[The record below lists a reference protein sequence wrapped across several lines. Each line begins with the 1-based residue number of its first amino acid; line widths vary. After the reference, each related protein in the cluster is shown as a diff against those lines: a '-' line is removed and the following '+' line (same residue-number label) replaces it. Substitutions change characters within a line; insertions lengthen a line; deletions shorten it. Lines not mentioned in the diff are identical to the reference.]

1 MAQNI
6 EEDVFAL
13 IIKAARLTS
22 DVFLDAVKSATDKSS
37 VKPAKQGKQTVEQL
51 AGGSSKLQN
60 IEITDKNIK
69 SFESSAKAFGISYAL
84 KKIPDESPPKYI
96 VFFKGKDVNQ
106 VNRAFKDYAI
116 KQTTDAKKHSLS
128 EIKDLNAEL
137 IQIQQQNRER
147 KREKSKDRGVEH

>member
-6 EEDVFAL
+6 EEDVFAVV
-13 IIKAARLTS
+13 IKAVRLTS
-22 DVFLDAVKSATDKSS
+22 DVFLEAIKSTLEKRSDKPS
-37 VKPAKQGKQTVEQL
+37 KQGKQTVAQL
-51 AGGSSKLQN
+51 TNGNSKLQN

-106 VNRAFKDYAI
+106 VNRAFKDYTI